1 MHSFLQSYEWEKLQE
16 AIGRKHWRLFD
27 HLVIQHDLPQ
37 GFNYLYAPHLPELTD
52 EFLHAVRE
60 IALAEKSLFLKIDP
74 VGLPENWRL
83 NIGGWQFSQFVQPQK
98 TVVIDLEKTEEEI
111 LAQMH
116 SKTRYNIR
124 LGERHGVGV
133 IKCTTHEI
141 RHHLDDFWS
150 LLTQTSERDLFHLHE
165 RNYYHKLLT
174 IQGGTFSNRLFFAEY
189 RGNLLAAAVVNYY
202 GETATYL
209 HGASGSF
216 HRDVM
221 APYILHWRIMQ
232 DAKQHGFKKYDLW
245 GIDEERWPG
254 VTRFKTGFG
263 GTVVEYPKS
272 IDIVFRP
279 MWYKAYRII
288 KKMR

>member
-1 MHSFLQSYEWEKLQE
+1 M
-16 AIGRKHWRLFD
+16 
-27 HLVIQHDLPQ
+27 
-37 GFNYLYAPHLPELTD
+37 
-52 EFLHAVRE
+52 
-60 IALAEKSLFLKIDP
+60 
-74 VGLPENWRL
+74 
-83 NIGGWQFSQFVQPQK
+83 
-98 TVVIDLEKTEEEI
+98 
-111 LAQMH
+111 
-116 SKTRYNIR
+116 
-124 LGERHGVGV
+124 
-133 IKCTTHEI
+133 
-141 RHHLDDFWS
+141 
-150 LLTQTSERDLFHLHE
+150 
-165 RNYYHKLLT
+165 
-174 IQGGTFSNRLFFAEY
+174 
-189 RGNLLAAAVVNYY
+189 NYY